1 MEPITNMIQTRSNT
15 ARYTPPSLIQKEE
28 EEEEEEEEEAK
39 LRTLASVSYSSTHQ
53 LPNVLPSPFSR

>member
-15 ARYTPPSLIQKEE
+15 ARYTPPSLIQKGKK
-28 EEEEEEEEEAK
+28 EEEEEEEAK